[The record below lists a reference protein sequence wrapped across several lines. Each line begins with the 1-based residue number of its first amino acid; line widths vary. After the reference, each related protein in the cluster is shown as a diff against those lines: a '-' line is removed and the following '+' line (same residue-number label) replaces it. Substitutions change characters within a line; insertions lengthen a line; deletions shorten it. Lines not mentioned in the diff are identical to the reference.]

1 MAQRM
6 ESDAT
11 MFQAQTYMHESEPQ
25 AVNPM
30 KRAKPKYRAENEN
43 DENGDLS
50 NNIMYDRRVVR
61 GNTHAAQIV
70 TQNAQMEMERIR
82 ILNDKEFKRNQARIK
97 RERNK
102 RPSTPPPIEGRVHT
116 DCQTDRYLEE
126 LTDRPIETEAET
138 QTEAILD
145 RPPSPHFMPAKTGV
159 DVETQ
164 IDPELVFDFDVE
176 VTPILEV
183 IVGKTLQTSMLEVM
197 EEEELSAI
205 RKRQDEFEQMRDAE
219 LLEVQRLEA
228 EAARAFD
235 EKNRRLKQEKE
246 RKRLQ
251 KELKEKIA
259 ARSFAKN
266 YTSDLTSSVFATL
279 EEAGHFYDP
288 VNREVEEL
296 FLPWLLDEV
305 VSNADAVQAAQSAT
319 DSLIKE
325 ALKKTTELQKKAK
338 KQYEKKQKAL
348 EEARKL
354 KEKMEEERLKKERE
368 EMAAKEA
375 AEE

>member
-1 MAQRM
+1 
-6 ESDAT
+6 
-11 MFQAQTYMHESEPQ
+11 MHASEPQ
-25 AVNPM
+25 AVNPT
-30 KRAKPKYRAENEN
+30 KRARPKYREDDV
-43 DENGDLS
+43 DENNVTS
-50 NNIMYDRRVVR
+50 NIMFDRRVVR
-61 GNTHAAQIV
+61 GNTHSAQIV
-70 TQNAQMEMERIR
+70 TQNAQMELERIR
-82 ILNDKEFKRNQARIK
+82 ILNEKEFKRNEARLR

-102 RPSTPPPIEGRVHT
+102 KPSTPPPVEGRVHT
-116 DCQTDRYLEE
+116 DCQTDKYLEE

-138 QTEAILD
+138 QTEAVLD

-183 IVGKTLQTSMLEVM
+183 IVGKTLQTSMLELM
-197 EEEELSAI
+197 EEEELQAI

-266 YTSDLTSSVFATL
+266 YTSDITSDVFATL
-279 EEAGHFYDP
+279 EAAGHFYDP
-288 VNREVEEL
+288 VNREVEEV
-296 FLPWLLDEV
+296 FIPWLLDEV
-305 VSNADAVQAAQSAT
+305 VDKADAVQTAQSLT

-338 KQYEKKQKAL
+338 KQYERKQKAL
-348 EEARKL
+348 EEARRL
-354 KEKMEEERLKKERE
+354 KEKEEEERLKKE
-368 EMAAKEA
+368 KEA
-375 AEE
+375 EAAQDNDDS